1 MVCRPVVATVGDRG
15 DDKEPVELLTSILI
29 GLGLAAA
36 CGFRVFV
43 PLLIAGLAARFG
55 GLPVVGGFGWIGST
69 PALVAFSVATL
80 VEIIGYYIPWI
91 DNLLDVLAAPTAIVA
106 GMLLM
111 ASTLV
116 DCGPF
121 LRWTLAV
128 VAGGG
133 TAAVFQGL
141 TTVARQV
148 SSIGTGGLGN
158 PVLATVEGG
167 GSALLAVLAVS
178 VPIVAMVLI
187 VVLLLLVWKLLP
199 LRKARR
205 ATPVAAPA
213 APGST

>member
-1 MVCRPVVATVGDRG
+1 M
-15 DDKEPVELLTSILI
+15 ELLTSILI

-43 PLLIAGLAARFG
+43 PLLIAGCAARFG

-69 PALVAFSVATL
+69 PALVAFSVATV

-91 DNLLDVLAAPTAIVA
+91 DNLLDAIAAPTAVAA

-167 GSALLAVLAVS
+167 SSTLLALLAVSL
-178 VPIVAMVLI
+178 PIVALALI
-187 VVLLLLVWKLLP
+187 LLLLLLVWKLLP
-199 LRKARR
+199 LRRARR
-205 ATPVAAPA
+205 APAPATPAAPTAPA
-213 APGST
+213 APGPT

>member
-1 MVCRPVVATVGDRG
+1 M
-15 DDKEPVELLTSILI
+15 ELLSSILI

-69 PALVAFSVATL
+69 PALVAFAVATG
-80 VEIIGYYIPWI
+80 VEILGYYGPWV
-91 DNLLDVLAAPTAIVA
+91 DNLLDALAAPAAVA
-106 GMLLM
+106 AGILLM

-133 TAAVFQGL
+133 TAALFQGL

-148 SSIGTGGLGN
+148 SSISTGGLGN

-167 GSALLAVLAVS
+167 SSALLAVLAVTL
-178 VPIVAMVLI
+178 PIVALVLI
-187 VVLLLLVWKLLP
+187 AVLLVLVLKLLP
-199 LRKARR
+199 LRRTA
-205 ATPVAAPA
+205 AAPA
-213 APGST
+213 RPT

>member
-1 MVCRPVVATVGDRG
+1 MEIA
-15 DDKEPVELLTSILI
+15 TSIVI

-43 PLLIAGLAARFG
+43 PLLVAGLAARFG

-69 PALVAFSVATL
+69 PALIAFAVATA
-80 VEIIGYYIPWI
+80 VEIVGYYVPWV
-91 DNLLDVLAAPTAIVA
+91 DNLLDALATPTAIAA
-106 GMLLM
+106 GILLM

-148 SSIGTGGLGN
+148 SSISTGGLGN

-167 GSALLAVLAVS
+167 SSALLAVLAVTL
-178 VPIVAMVLI
+178 PIAALLLI
-187 VVLLLLVWKLLP
+187 AVLLVVVVKLLP
-199 LRKARR
+199 LRRKPRVADAAARP
-205 ATPVAAPA
+205 T
-213 APGST
+213 

>member
-1 MVCRPVVATVGDRG
+1 LAPGAANPFEAGNETEGSVEIVG
-15 DDKEPVELLTSILI
+15 SILI

-55 GLPVVGGFGWIGST
+55 GLPVVHGFSWLGST
-69 PALVAFSVATL
+69 PALVAFGVATG
-80 VEIIGYYIPWI
+80 VEVIGYYIPWI
-91 DNLLDVLAAPTAIVA
+91 DNLLDALAAPTAVA
-106 GMLLM
+106 AGILLM

-167 GSALLAVLAVS
+167 SSALLAVLAVTL
-178 VPIVAMVLI
+178 PIAALLLIAVLLF
-187 VVLLLLVWKLLP
+187 VVLKLLP
-199 LRKARR
+199 WRRTAR
-205 ATPVAAPA
+205 TAAGP
-213 APGST
+213 T

>member
-1 MVCRPVVATVGDRG
+1 M
-15 DDKEPVELLTSILI
+15 ELFTSILI

-43 PLLIAGLAARFG
+43 PLLVAGLAARFG

-69 PALVAFSVATL
+69 PALVAFSVATG
-80 VEIIGYYIPWI
+80 VEIIGYYVPWI
-91 DNLLDVLAAPTAIVA
+91 DNLLDALATPTAIAA
-106 GMLLM
+106 GILLM

-133 TAAVFQGL
+133 TAALFQGL

-148 SSIGTGGLGN
+148 SSISTGGLGN

-167 GSALLAVLAVS
+167 SSALLAVLAVTL
-178 VPIVAMVLI
+178 PIVALAVIAVL
-187 VVLLLLVWKLLP
+187 VVLVIKLLP
-199 LRKARR
+199 LRRAAARP
-205 ATPVAAPA
+205 T
-213 APGST
+213 

>member
-1 MVCRPVVATVGDRG
+1 M
-15 DDKEPVELLTSILI
+15 ELLSSILI

-69 PALVAFSVATL
+69 PALVAFAVATG
-80 VEIIGYYIPWI
+80 VEILGYYVPWV
-91 DNLLDVLAAPTAIVA
+91 DNLLDALAAPAAVA
-106 GMLLM
+106 AGILLM

-133 TAAVFQGL
+133 TAALFQGL

-148 SSIGTGGLGN
+148 SSISTGGLGN

-167 GSALLAVLAVS
+167 SSALLAVLAVTL
-178 VPIVAMVLI
+178 PIVALVLI
-187 VVLLLLVWKLLP
+187 AVLLVLVLKLLP
-199 LRKARR
+199 LRRTA
-205 ATPVAAPA
+205 AAPA
-213 APGST
+213 RPT

>member
-1 MVCRPVVATVGDRG
+1 M
-15 DDKEPVELLTSILI
+15 EILTSVLI

-55 GLPVVGGFGWIGST
+55 GFHVVPGFWWLGST
-69 PALVAFSVATL
+69 PAIVAFSVATV
-80 VEIIGYYIPWI
+80 VEIVGYYVPWI
-91 DNLLDVLAAPTAIVA
+91 DNLLDALAAPTAVA
-106 GMLLM
+106 AGILLM
-111 ASTLV
+111 ASALV

-148 SSIGTGGLGN
+148 SSISTGGLGN

-167 GSALLAVLAVS
+167 SSALLALLAVTL
-178 VPIVAMVLI
+178 PILA
-187 VVLLLLVWKLLP
+187 LLLIGALLFAVLKLLP
-199 LRKARR
+199 LRRAAARP
-205 ATPVAAPA
+205 T
-213 APGST
+213 

>member
-1 MVCRPVVATVGDRG
+1 M
-15 DDKEPVELLTSILI
+15 ELLSSILI

-55 GLPVVGGFGWIGST
+55 GLPVVGGFAWIGST
-69 PALVAFSVATL
+69 PALVAFGVATGA
-80 VEIIGYYIPWI
+80 EIIGYYIPWV
-91 DNLLDVLAAPTAIVA
+91 DNLLDALATPAAVA
-106 GMLLM
+106 AGILLM

-148 SSIGTGGLGN
+148 SSISTGGLGN

-167 GSALLAVLAVS
+167 SSALLAVLAVTL
-178 VPIVAMVLI
+178 PIVALVLI
-187 VVLLLLVWKLLP
+187 AVLLVVVLKLLP
-199 LRKARR
+199 LRR
-205 ATPVAAPA
+205 AAVAPA
-213 APGST
+213 PPT

>member
-1 MVCRPVVATVGDRG
+1 META
-15 DDKEPVELLTSILI
+15 TSIVI

-69 PALVAFSVATL
+69 PALIAFSVATA
-80 VEIIGYYIPWI
+80 VEIIGYYVPWI
-91 DNLLDVLAAPTAIVA
+91 DNLLDALATPTAIAA
-106 GMLLM
+106 GILLM

-148 SSIGTGGLGN
+148 SSISTGGLGN

-167 GSALLAVLAVS
+167 SSALLAVLAVTL
-178 VPIVAMVLI
+178 PIAALLLI
-187 VVLLLLVWKLLP
+187 AVLLFVVVKLLP
-199 LRKARR
+199 LRRR
-205 ATPVAAPA
+205 PRVAPA
-213 APGST
+213 AARPT

>member
-1 MVCRPVVATVGDRG
+1 METF
-15 DDKEPVELLTSILI
+15 TSIVV

-55 GLPVVGGFGWIGST
+55 GMSVAHGFSWLAST
-69 PALVAFSVATL
+69 PALAAFGVATA
-80 VEIIGYYIPWI
+80 VEIVGYYVPWI
-91 DNLLDVLAAPTAIVA
+91 DNLLDALATPVAVVA

-121 LRWTLAV
+121 LHWTLAV
-128 VAGGG
+128 LAGGG

-148 SSIGTGGLGN
+148 SSISTGGLGN

-167 GSALLAVLAVS
+167 SAALLSALAVT
-178 VPIVAMVLI
+178 VPIAALVLI
-187 VVLLLLVWKLLP
+187 GLLLLLILKLLP
-199 LRKARR
+199 LRRAAARP
-205 ATPVAAPA
+205 T
-213 APGST
+213 

>member
-1 MVCRPVVATVGDRG
+1 LEIVTG
-15 DDKEPVELLTSILI
+15 ILI

-43 PLLIAGLAARFG
+43 PLLVAGLAARYG
-55 GLPVVGGFGWIGST
+55 GLPLVHGFGWLAST
-69 PALVAFSVATL
+69 PALIACGVATG
-80 VEIIGYYIPWI
+80 VEVIGYYIPWI
-91 DNLLDVLAAPTAIVA
+91 DNLLDALAAPTAVA
-106 GMLLM
+106 AGILLM

-128 VAGGG
+128 IAGGG

-148 SSIGTGGLGN
+148 SSISTGGLGN

-167 GSALLAVLAVS
+167 SSALLAVLAVTL
-178 VPIVAMVLI
+178 PIAALLLI
-187 VVLLLLVWKLLP
+187 AVLLFLVLKLLP
-199 LRKARR
+199 WRR
-205 ATPVAAPA
+205 TQRAAERP
-213 APGST
+213 T

>member
-1 MVCRPVVATVGDRG
+1 METF
-15 DDKEPVELLTSILI
+15 TSILV

-55 GLPVVGGFGWIGST
+55 GMNVAPGFHWLAGT
-69 PALVAFSVATL
+69 PALVAFAVATG
-80 VEIIGYYIPWI
+80 VEIVGYYVPWI
-91 DNLLDVLAAPTAIVA
+91 DNLLDALAAPVAVVA

-121 LRWTLAV
+121 LHWTLAV
-128 VAGGG
+128 LAGGG

-148 SSIGTGGLGN
+148 SSISTGGLGN

-167 GSALLAVLAVS
+167 SSALLAVLAVT
-178 VPIVAMVLI
+178 VPIAALVMIA
-187 VVLLLLVWKLLP
+187 LLLLLILKLLP
-199 LRKARR
+199 LRRTAARP
-205 ATPVAAPA
+205 T
-213 APGST
+213 

>member
-1 MVCRPVVATVGDRG
+1 MEIV
-15 DDKEPVELLTSILI
+15 TSILI

-55 GLPVVGGFGWIGST
+55 GLPVVGGFGWIAST
-69 PALVAFSVATL
+69 PALVAFGVATL
-80 VEIIGYYIPWI
+80 VEVTGYYIPWI
-91 DNLLDVLAAPTAIVA
+91 DNLLDGLAAPTAIAA
-106 GMLLM
+106 GILLM

-121 LRWTLAV
+121 VRWTLAV

-133 TAAVFQGL
+133 TAALFQGL

-148 SSIGTGGLGN
+148 SSISTGGLGN

-167 GSALLAVLAVS
+167 SSTLLAVLAVTL
-178 VPIVAMVLI
+178 PIVALVLI
-187 VVLLLLVWKLLP
+187 AVLLVAVFKLLP
-199 LRKARR
+199 LRRAAARP
-205 ATPVAAPA
+205 T
-213 APGST
+213 

>member
-1 MVCRPVVATVGDRG
+1 MEIA
-15 DDKEPVELLTSILI
+15 TSIVI

-43 PLLIAGLAARFG
+43 PLLVAGLAARFG

-69 PALVAFSVATL
+69 PALIAFSVATA
-80 VEIIGYYIPWI
+80 VEIVGYYVPWV
-91 DNLLDVLAAPTAIVA
+91 DNVLDALATPTAIAA
-106 GMLLM
+106 GILLM

-148 SSIGTGGLGN
+148 SSISTGGLGN

-167 GSALLAVLAVS
+167 SSALLAVLAVTL
-178 VPIVAMVLI
+178 PIAALLLI
-187 VVLLLLVWKLLP
+187 AVLLVVVVKLLP
-199 LRKARR
+199 LRRKPRVADAAARP
-205 ATPVAAPA
+205 T
-213 APGST
+213 

>member
-1 MVCRPVVATVGDRG
+1 M
-15 DDKEPVELLTSILI
+15 ELLTGILI

-69 PALVAFSVATL
+69 PALVAFAVATV
-80 VEIIGYYIPWI
+80 VEIVGYYIPWI
-91 DNLLDVLAAPTAIVA
+91 DNLLDALAAPAAVAA

-148 SSIGTGGLGN
+148 SSLGTGGLGN

-167 GSALLAVLAVS
+167 GSALLSVLAVTL
-178 VPIVAMVLI
+178 PIVALALVA
-187 VVLLLLVWKLLP
+187 VLLLLVWKMLP
-199 LRKARR
+199 LRRAAR
-205 ATPVAAPA
+205 TAPTA
-213 APGST
+213 VGPT

>member
-1 MVCRPVVATVGDRG
+1 METVA
-15 DDKEPVELLTSILI
+15 SILI

-55 GLPVVGGFGWIGST
+55 GMNLVHGFSWLGST
-69 PALVAFSVATL
+69 PALVAFAVATG
-80 VEIIGYYIPWI
+80 VEIVGYYIPWL
-91 DNLLDVLAAPTAIVA
+91 DNMLDALATPTAVVA

-111 ASTLV
+111 AATLV

-128 VAGGG
+128 LAGGG

-141 TTVARQV
+141 TTAARQV
-148 SSIGTGGLGN
+148 SSISTGGLGN

-167 GSALLAVLAVS
+167 SSALLSALAVT
-178 VPIVAMVLI
+178 VPIAALALI
-187 VVLLLLVWKLLP
+187 VLLLFLVLKLLP
-199 LRKARR
+199 LRRAAARP
-205 ATPVAAPA
+205 T
-213 APGST
+213 